1 MFWNFP
7 QQDTCIYKLKKMVS
21 EKKAYV
27 RDRYMFCN
35 ISIPYSLKCYFDFCR
50 ITKDVDMNSEEGK
63 KEMKKLA
70 EEKEDPVKKPDTAGP
85 AML

>member
-1 MFWNFP
+1 
-7 QQDTCIYKLKKMVS
+7 
-21 EKKAYV
+21 
-27 RDRYMFCN
+27 
-35 ISIPYSLKCYFDFCR
+35 
-50 ITKDVDMNSEEGK
+50 MNSEEGK